1 MNARLQVRLMS
12 HYVDHVTRT
21 TGTSSKST
29 GLGGAVMVVA
39 AVIAVSAF
47 LVWAE
52 NKWGWVQ

>member
-21 TGTSSKST
+21 TGTASKSA
-29 GLGGAVMVVA
+29 GPGSAVMVIA
-39 AVIAVSAF
+39 AVVVVSAF
-47 LVWAE
+47 LLWAE